1 MYEQVASLDPDH
13 ELALKKLGFE
23 GEAGKTA
30 FFRKFIGKTDTAA
43 H

>member
-23 GEAGKTA
+23 GEAGKSA